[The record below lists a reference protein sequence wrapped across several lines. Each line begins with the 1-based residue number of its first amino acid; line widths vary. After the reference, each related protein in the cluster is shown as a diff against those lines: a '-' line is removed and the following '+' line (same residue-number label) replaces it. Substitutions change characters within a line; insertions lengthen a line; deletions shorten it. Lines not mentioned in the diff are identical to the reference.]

1 MYTRHDFD
9 IARALTEAV
18 QNNELGLDEA
28 EARME
33 LAADEPERAFIL
45 LEALLDGHAVSVAD

>member
-1 MYTRHDFD
+1 MYTRHDLD

-18 QNNELGLDEA
+18 QNSELGLDEA

-33 LAADEPERAFIL
+33 LAADEPERASIL